1 MKNNEK
7 DVDKTAGSTILS
19 LLPLMALTTP
29 N

>member
-1 MKNNEK
+1 MKNNK
-7 DVDKTAGSTILS
+7 KGVDKTAGSAILS